1 MRGRQT
7 RAIGAV
13 AATAAI
19 VLSFSVSQPAAA
31 ARPLAVTAPT
41 AHTESTTTAPVPG
54 SYSAV
59 TPYRVCDTRPA
70 GNGVPINQCNDDS
83 TGAGRGPLTKGATR
97 VITVD
102 SFGGLPPSGVTAV
115 VVNVTAVAPTL
126 NTYLSIFPD
135 GVTNPGTSNLNPSAG
150 TALAN
155 LVEVG
160 VSTAGKIDVYNA
172 VGTVNV
178 VVDIEG
184 YVSATSS
191 GLYTS
196 TTPMRICD
204 TRPPGDGIIANRCDS
219 GVPSPIGQDSV
230 RTFAVSGMG
239 SPVPTSGVSAVVF
252 NLTAINPTVS
262 TVLTAFAAGTG
273 KPNASNLN
281 LVAHSALPNRVIVP
295 VTCTAGAC
303 SVSIWNGAGSVN
315 IAVDLDGWFTTTTG
329 TQFTPLATPAR
340 ICDTQTGTP
349 SCAKAKLGSSDVL
362 NVEAA
367 GVDGIPDD
375 TGGAGSLVAIVA
387 NVTAFNGTSPT
398 FVTVYP
404 GPDSPTHPGVS
415 DLNPGINVAA
425 TNLVVV
431 GVGSDGSVNLYNA
444 TGSVNLIVD
453 VLGYYAMPGST
464 GPLAAPTYSNTLVGP
479 GQAGMYPVDVSN
491 DAQYYFVLDAGNY
504 RVVAVNRTTDA
515 IDCQIG
521 GLQGN
526 LPGQFGDARALD
538 YDSATNQL
546 YVADT
551 PNNRVEIFSFSDSA
565 CASHSASAFSF
576 VSQFGTKGTGPE
588 QFNQVYGVAV
598 DAVNGWV
605 YAVDGAGR
613 IEKSDL
619 AGNYISQFNDGGTL
633 NEPRQVTVA
642 PNSDV
647 LVMDAR
653 NHRCVVFNDAGTP
666 LPFTFGSLGTG
677 PGQFSDDPRGV
688 AVSAD
693 GTLAFV
699 TDSGSKRIEVFNLQS
714 SGGDYTGA
722 TFAYTIPSAASGPG
736 QFVGPRGLTVTSDNH
751 LLLTDEWGF
760 NLHEMTFTS
769 TGATSTV
776 DTTPVP
782 PPVPGV
788 NSPRGVR
795 VAANGQIYIVDYW
808 NQRIEYMN
816 PDGSDAASFG
826 FRGNPSQSGAIN
838 FAWDAAIQP
847 GTGDIFVANRE
858 NDQVAV
864 FSPTGTPGIIFGQ
877 NGSAPGDFS
886 FPQGIAF
893 APDGT
898 LLVDDSGND
907 RIERFSL
914 QAGNTGATL
923 VATYGQSGS
932 GSTSPAGDLNNPTGI
947 AVAPNG
953 TIWVADTLN
962 NRIQSMTT
970 TGFWTAYTKPV
981 GSTMPFNI
989 PWGVTVAPD
998 GNIWVSD
1005 TGNNRLVS
1013 MDTSGNLIFSAT
1025 ESSMGIP
1032 TGLPGSLGIYPFAVA
1047 FSGDT
1052 VYLTDVWNDR
1062 VLVLTTQ

>member
-7 RAIGAV
+7 RVIGAI

-19 VLSFSVSQPAAA
+19 VLSFSLSQPAAA
-31 ARPLAVTAPT
+31 SRPRAVTAPT
-41 AHTESTTTAPVPG
+41 AHTESATTAPVSG
-54 SYSAV
+54 AYSPV

-70 GNGVPINQCNDDS
+70 GNGVPVNQCNDDS

-102 SFGGLPPSGVTAV
+102 TFGGLPASGVTAV
-115 VVNVTAVAPTL
+115 VVNVTAVAPSL

-135 GVTNPGTSNLNPSAG
+135 GVANPGTSNLNPSAG

-178 VVDIEG
+178 VLDIEG
-184 YVSATSS
+184 YVSATSM

-196 TTPMRICD
+196 TTPLRICD

-252 NLTAINPTVS
+252 NLTAINPSVS

-295 VTCTAGAC
+295 VTCTGGAC

-329 TQFTPLATPAR
+329 TQFTPLASPAR
-340 ICDTQTGTP
+340 ICDTQGGTP
-349 SCAKAKLGSSDVL
+349 SCAKAKLGGGDVL

-375 TGGAGSLVAIVA
+375 TGGPGSLVAIVA

-453 VLGYYAMPGST
+453 VLGYYATAGST
-464 GPLAAPTYSNTLVGP
+464 GPLAAPTYASTLVGP
-479 GQAGMYPVDVSN
+479 GQAGMYPVDVTN

-538 YDSATNQL
+538 YDSVTNQL

-551 PNNRVEIFSFSDSA
+551 PNNRIEIFSFSDSA
-565 CASHSASAFSF
+565 CASHSASAFSY
-576 VSQFGTKGTGPE
+576 VSEFGTKGAGPE
-588 QFNQVYGVAV
+588 QFSQVYGVAV

-619 AGNYISQFNDGGTL
+619 AGNYISQFNDGGNL
-633 NEPRQVTVA
+633 DEPRQVTVA

-653 NHRCVVFNDAGTP
+653 NHRCVLFNDAGTP
-666 LPFTFGSLGTG
+666 LPFTFGTLGTG
-677 PGQFSDDPRGV
+677 PGQFTDDPRGV

-699 TDSGSKRIEVFNLQS
+699 TDSGGKRIEVFNLQS

-760 NLHEMTFTS
+760 NLHEMTFT
-769 TGATSTV
+769 ATAATPTV

-782 PPVPGV
+782 PPLPGV

-877 NGSAPGDFS
+877 NGSAPTDFS

-907 RIERFSL
+907 RIERYSL
-914 QAGNTGATL
+914 SAGDTQATL

-932 GSTSPAGDLNNPTGI
+932 AVGDLNTPTGI

-970 TGFWTAYTKPV
+970 SGFWTAYTKPT
-981 GSTMPFNI
+981 GSTAFNI

-1013 MDTSGNLIFSAT
+1013 MDTSGNLIFSVA
-1025 ESSMGIP
+1025 EAAMGIP
-1032 TGLPGSLGIYPFAVA
+1032 AVPDDTVIYPFGVA

-1052 VYLTDVWNDR
+1052 VYLTDVWNNR
-1062 VLVLTTQ
+1062 VLVLTTH